1 MLIIGSVSLLGSA
14 MAVIL
19 AASSG
24 AALAVAAYFEGGT
37 IGGMLGAL
45 IVLSLPE
52 FSRGD

>member
-1 MLIIGSVSLLGSA
+1 MLIIGSISLLGSA
-14 MAVIL
+14 MAAIL

-45 IVLSLPE
+45 IVLTLPE
-52 FSRGD
+52 FGQGE